1 MYKPSNLSYAKAM
14 RTSKN
19 RFTCNINPYRG
30 TKISVVFK
38 ANLRSLASNFC
49 RGVPPDLLQGF
60 SSLLSSSGIPLAPSS
75 KKLYL
80 GPWKPETGEAK
91 VVGAT
96 SMSGELNG
104 VQKQIQDHFSSVYY
118 NHCVAPRMS
127 TDHAQY
133 HQLGFRQAKTLPDT

>member
-1 MYKPSNLSYAKAM
+1 MCKPSNLSYARAM

-38 ANLRSLASNFC
+38 ANLRSLASNFS

-80 GPWKPETGEAK
+80 GPWSCLKWHRRK
-91 VVGAT
+91 LWLWKC
-96 SMSGELNG
+96 SNQNRSFMSCYF
-104 VQKQIQDHFSSVYY
+104 VKQTKKGKDMI
-118 NHCVAPRMS
+118 M
-127 TDHAQY
+127 
-133 HQLGFRQAKTLPDT
+133 HQR